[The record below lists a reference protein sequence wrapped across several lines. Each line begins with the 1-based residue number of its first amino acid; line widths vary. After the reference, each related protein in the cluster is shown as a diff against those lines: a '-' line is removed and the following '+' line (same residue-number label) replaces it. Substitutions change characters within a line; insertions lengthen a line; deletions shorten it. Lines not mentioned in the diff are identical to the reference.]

1 MRYRAARLP
10 RRPSTLMRTGRD
22 HHYVDVANLRSIVG
36 CSALVVTAA
45 QAATASVALR
55 RGRRDYADAVWGP
68 GLAAVA
74 VAGALAGR
82 GDAPRRWGL
91 AAVTASWAARLA
103 HQMLDRIRNSDEEDA
118 RYTEFLQGDRT
129 AKVVVKVFVTQGLS
143 QLIVSGPLQLAAAS
157 RLPRTARR
165 WLAPTGLAIMITGAL
180 IEALA
185 DRQKSR
191 YAELNNDEKPD
202 VLDTGLWGWTR
213 HPNYFGDSLLWDG
226 AWLAA
231 AASAPGAL
239 TLPAPIL
246 MSYLL
251 MFATGAKRTERRMQ
265 DRPGYRD
272 YQRRVAF
279 FFPRLP
285 LR

>member
-1 MRYRAARLP
+1 MGI
-10 RRPSTLMRTGRD
+10 GRD
-22 HHYVDVANLRSIVG
+22 QRCVDVVNLRSVVG
-36 CSALVVTAA
+36 YSMLAVTAV
-45 QAATASVALR
+45 QAATASVALP

-74 VAGALAGR
+74 VVGALAGR

-91 AAVTASWAARLA
+91 AAVATGWAARLE
-103 HQMLDRIRNSDEEDA
+103 HQMLGRVRTSDKEDA
-118 RYTEFLQGDRT
+118 RYTEFLQGEGT

-143 QLIVSGPLQLAAAS
+143 QLIVSAPVQLAAAS
-157 RLPRTARR
+157 RLPRSSRR
-165 WLAPTGLAIMITGAL
+165 WLAPAGLAIMITGAV

-191 YAELNNDEKPD
+191 YAELSDDERPD
-202 VLDTGLWGWTR
+202 VLDTGLWGWSR
-213 HPNYFGDSLLWDG
+213 HPNYFGDSLVWDG

-231 AASAPGAL
+231 AASAPAAL

-251 MFATGAKRTERRMQ
+251 MFATGAKRTESRMQ

-279 FFPRLP
+279 FFPRSQ
-285 LR
+285 RR

>member
-1 MRYRAARLP
+1 MGGRP
-10 RRPSTLMRTGRD
+10 RQQD
-22 HHYVDVANLRSIVG
+22 VDVANLRSVVG
-36 CSALVVTAA
+36 YSAFTVTAA
-45 QAATASVALR
+45 QAAMASVALR

-74 VAGALAGR
+74 LVGALAGR

-91 AAVTASWAARLA
+91 AAVAAAWAARLE
-103 HQMLDRIRNSDEEDA
+103 HQMLGRMRDSDEEDP
-118 RYTEFLQGDRT
+118 RYAEFLEGDGT

-143 QLIVSGPLQLAAAS
+143 QLIVSAPIQLAAAS
-157 RLPRTARR
+157 RLPRSARR
-165 WLAPTGLAIMITGAL
+165 WLAPTGLAVMITGAA

-191 YAELNNDEKPD
+191 YTERDDDEKPD
-202 VLDTGLWGWTR
+202 VLDTGLWGWSR
-213 HPNYFGDSLLWDG
+213 HPNYLGDSLVWDG

-239 TLPAPIL
+239 TLPAPIV

-265 DRPGYRD
+265 DRSGYRD
-272 YQRRVAF
+272 YQRRVSF
-279 FFPRLP
+279 FFPRPSRQGLGMSREAGAP
-285 LR
+285 